1 MTVRQILNVFKRE
14 NFADRNELAEAGGVS
29 RNALCNMSGRNDMKL
44 SLFLKIVQSQGF
56 KVYMTDGFN
65 TFDISDLEDH
75 DDQLVDSDLSTS

>member
-1 MTVRQILNVFKRE
+1 MTIRQILNVFKKE

-44 SLFLKIVQSQGF
+44 SLFLKIARSQGF

-65 TFDISDLEDH
+65 KFDISDLEDH
-75 DDQLVDSDLSTS
+75 ETEM